1 MSTQEQKWNLEQL
14 KEFYRNASYAF
25 TSYDDPMRDYL
36 TRRISR
42 YGMKSVFEFGCGMGK
57 NLVVLKGKM
66 PKLIC
71 YGIDL
76 NAAAVDYGHRKFGL
90 DLHEG
95 DEITLSKMPS
105 EAFDMCI
112 TCSVLNHL
120 PEDITHTIVGHLKR
134 ICIKYILILENNDGE
149 NARWFTHDY
158 KSLGFRWMD
167 SMINR
172 KLRKYDVWEY
182 EKPQ

>member
-1 MSTQEQKWNLEQL
+1 MSTQEQKWTLEQL

-76 NAAAVDYGHRKFGL
+76 NAPAVDYGHRKFGL

-95 DEITLSKMPS
+95 DEIKKEPTMTAEKKS
-105 EAFDMCI
+105 
-112 TCSVLNHL
+112 SVQDKLN
-120 PEDITHTIVGHLKR
+120 
-134 ICIKYILILENNDGE
+134 
-149 NARWFTHDY
+149 
-158 KSLGFRWMD
+158 
-167 SMINR
+167 
-172 KLRKYDVWEY
+172 KLRK
-182 EKPQ
+182 KA

>member
-1 MSTQEQKWNLEQL
+1 MTTALKWNLQQL
-14 KEFYRNASYAF
+14 KEFYKNASYAF

-66 PKLIC
+66 PKLIT
-71 YGIDL
+71 YGMDL
-76 NAAAVDYGHRKFGL
+76 NAEAVDYGHRKFGL
-90 DLHEG
+90 DLHQG
-95 DEITLSKMPS
+95 DESNLMKMPS
-105 EAFDMCI
+105 DAFDMCM

-120 PEDITHTIVGHLKR
+120 PYDTMQIIAENLKR
-134 ICIKYILILENNDGE
+134 ICIKYVLILENNDGE
-149 NARWFTHDY
+149 NERWFTHDY

-167 SMINR
+167 CMINR
-172 KLRKYDVWEY
+172 KLRKYDLWEY
-182 EKPQ
+182 QKAN